1 MPDDEKLERP
11 LSVTFNDALTYAATL
26 HRTQARKGTQIPYV
40 SHLLA
45 VAGLVMEHGGD
56 ENHVIAALLHDA
68 VEDQGGDHVGDEI
81 RRRFGD
87 QIFDIVMGCTD
98 ARVTPK
104 PPWEARKRAY
114 IDRVTTEPASI
125 KLVSAADK
133 LHNARAIL
141 ADYRALGEKLW
152 SRFNGGKDGT
162 LWYYRELVKAFRQ
175 GEQTDGL
182 RRLVDELER
191 VVVEVYRLSGVEMA
205 DSASSHASS
214 PSLRE

>member
-1 MPDDEKLERP
+1 MPEDEKLEGP
-11 LSVTFNDALTYAATL
+11 LSFYFNEALNYAATL

-56 ENHVIAALLHDA
+56 EDQVIAALLHDA
-68 VEDQGGDHVGDEI
+68 VEDQGGDHVGHEI

-87 QIFDIVMGCTD
+87 QVFDIVMGCTD

-104 PPWEARKRAY
+104 PPWDARKKAY
-114 IDRVTTEPASI
+114 IERVTTEPASI

-141 ADYRALGEKLW
+141 ADYRTLGEKLW

-162 LWYYRELVKAFRQ
+162 LWYYRELMTAFRQ

-182 RRLVDELER
+182 RRLVDEFER
-191 VVVEVYRLSGVEMA
+191 VVVELYRLAGVEIA
-205 DSASSHASS
+205 DSAIRHASKS
-214 PSLRE
+214 GTS